1 MKFIIISL
9 TPLFSDA
16 DILIKNS
23 VVDRNIVQVGGA
35 RYNRIPSVIKGRSR
49 AEVGALERS

>member
-9 TPLFSDA
+9 TPLFSA

-49 AEVGALERS
+49 AEVGALERF